1 MNFRRKHKEWTSLVV
16 PWLIFSAANA
26 ENVGLIAGQAAKI
39 PHAITQEEVK
49 AIRRKKRKA
58 RIFF

>member
-1 MNFRRKHKEWTSLVV
+1 MVQRITL
-16 PWLIFSAANA
+16 SAANA

-39 PHAITQEEVK
+39 PHAIAHKEVK

-58 RIFF
+58 RISF